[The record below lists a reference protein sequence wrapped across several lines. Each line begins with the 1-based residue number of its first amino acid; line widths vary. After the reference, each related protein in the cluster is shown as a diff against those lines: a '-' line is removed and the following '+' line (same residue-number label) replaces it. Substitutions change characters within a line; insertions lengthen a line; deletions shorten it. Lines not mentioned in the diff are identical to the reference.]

1 MFQSQLKSKY
11 IELLTKTV
19 VDRIFIHSGK
29 REIFLLH

>member
-11 IELLTKTV
+11 IELLKTV

-29 REIFLLH
+29 CEIFLLH